1 VTVDSDIDNNVNSA
15 LCGDIAQALMQWLQ
29 VRFDFDSTA
38 VRLLIKGHSHSD
50 VTRSQADLFIM
61 SPPLI
66 GGGIKRCF
74 CLTSV

>member
-1 VTVDSDIDNNVNSA
+1 VTVDGDINNVNSA
-15 LCGDIAQALMQWLQ
+15 LCRDIAQALMQWLQ
-29 VRFDFDSTA
+29 LRFDFDSTA
-38 VRLLIKGHSHSD
+38 IRLLIKGHID